1 LKRRDFFESAFILSK
16 LSMLVLEASLH
27 GERSSAAVGAKANYF
42 SVGTTSKAYRALDN
56 YTAVRLR
63 WAEYRSAPAFETEPP
78 FSDRRP
84 GREADSRR
92 T

>member
-1 LKRRDFFESAFILSK
+1 MANDLRRLWGREES
-16 LSMLVLEASLH
+16 
-27 GERSSAAVGAKANYF
+27 G
-42 SVGTTSKAYRALDN
+42 
-56 YTAVRLR
+56 